1 MFVSVCRLFPLKVLT
16 NTEVDAEVVCWS
28 VVSDCSGVLGGPWLW
43 AWCDSAA
50 RSSCGSFLA
59 LWIFVISAI
68 FLFPF
73 CFLPTYPSSFT
84 KTKQNK
90 SNKKKK
96 NTGHLWHR
104 AAEHVEECACAL
116 AAVLAQSFT
125 CSGSLIHLCC
135 VAAQFSA
142 ASPRLFCGRLLS
154 PAVCANQPR
163 GSSRVLRGAEQAEGR
178 LPCGSYCT
186 SLGGTTWYCRSGF
199 NKTGLEKESCEKED
213 PGLLGLLNKKCE

>member
-1 MFVSVCRLFPLKVLT
+1 MWVISCSVNICYFCHFSLSLLFPPRL
-16 NTEVDAEVVCWS
+16 
-28 VVSDCSGVLGGPWLW
+28 
-43 AWCDSAA
+43 
-50 RSSCGSFLA
+50 SFL
-59 LWIFVISAI
+59 L
-68 FLFPF
+68 
-73 CFLPTYPSSFT
+73 Y
-84 KTKQNK
+84 KKKQNK
-90 SNKKKK
+90 PNKKT

-142 ASPRLFCGRLLS
+142 ASPCLFHGPLLS

-186 SLGGTTWYCRSGF
+186 SLGGTT
-199 NKTGLEKESCEKED
+199 
-213 PGLLGLLNKKCE
+213 

>member
-1 MFVSVCRLFPLKVLT
+1 MLKLSVGLLSVIAPECL
-16 NTEVDAEVVCWS
+16 EVPG
-28 VVSDCSGVLGGPWLW
+28 SGHDVTQLLGVHVGH
-43 AWCDSAA
+43 
-50 RSSCGSFLA
+50 FL
-59 LWIFVISAI
+59 LCEY
-68 FLFPF
+68 LL
-73 CFLPTYPSSFT
+73 FLPFFSFPSVSSPPILPPLQ
-84 KTKQNK
+84 KQNK
-90 SNKKKK
+90 TNQTKKK

-178 LPCGSYCT
+178 LP
-186 SLGGTTWYCRSGF
+186 
-199 NKTGLEKESCEKED
+199 
-213 PGLLGLLNKKCE
+213 

>member
-1 MFVSVCRLFPLKVLT
+1 MLKLSVGLLSVIAPECL
-16 NTEVDAEVVCWS
+16 EVPG
-28 VVSDCSGVLGGPWLW
+28 SGHAVTQLLGVHVGH
-43 AWCDSAA
+43 
-50 RSSCGSFLA
+50 FL
-59 LWIFVISAI
+59 LCEY
-68 FLFPF
+68 LL
-73 CFLPTYPSSFT
+73 FLPFFSFPSVSSPPILPPLQ
-84 KTKQNK
+84 KQNK
-90 SNKKKK
+90 TNQTKKTN

-125 CSGSLIHLCC
+125 CYGSLIHLCC

-186 SLGGTTWYCRSGF
+186 SLGGTT
-199 NKTGLEKESCEKED
+199 
-213 PGLLGLLNKKCE
+213 